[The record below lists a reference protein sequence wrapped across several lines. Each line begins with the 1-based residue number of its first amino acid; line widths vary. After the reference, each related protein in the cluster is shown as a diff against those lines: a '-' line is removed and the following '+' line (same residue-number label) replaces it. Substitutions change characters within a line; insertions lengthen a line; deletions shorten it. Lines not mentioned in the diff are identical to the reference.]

1 MTSTAQL
8 EANRC
13 NALRST
19 GPRSAA
25 GKSRSA
31 QNAVKHGFTGRLLV
45 GLQYGPFADD
55 EEDLAA
61 FVHDVVAELGPGT
74 VQERA
79 EALNIVGLYVRRSR
93 LVELEALALAHATST
108 PSSPAGP
115 GRPPRVAPQDLTRAG
130 ANALSSDLFDRLPR
144 YEGHLSRELD
154 RSLARYA
161 RLQALP
167 WLTPPA
173 RRARPQDLA
182 GPRGSRRRIS
192 PGRGRTR

>member
-161 RLQALP
+161 RLQALRH
-167 WLTPPA
+167 LKESA
-173 RRARPQDLA
+173 IEGELA
-182 GPRGSRRRIS
+182 GPLGSGGGGWPPRGVS
-192 PGRGRTR
+192 